1 MKVLLLVD
9 LQNDFLTG
17 GSRPVPQGESII
29 PLASQLEGC
38 FKLVVATQQ
47 WHPTN
52 HKSFAAS
59 HTGRQ
64 PGEVVVLKKQPQRLL
79 PTHCVQSTRGAELA
93 ANLMLNRVNK
103 VVRRGTDA
111 EIDDYSAF
119 FDAGHSHPTG
129 LHEYLRERQVK
140 EVFVLGFGIETS
152 IQSTV
157 LDSIS
162 LGFRT
167 TLIEDACRDW
177 ELSAESKAKVI
188 KSVIDAGAIVI
199 QSQELLA
206 IPTLRGNGVSPAA

>member
-17 GSRPVPQGESII
+17 GSMPVPQGESVI

-47 WHPTN
+47 WHPAN

-59 HTGRQ
+59 HVGRS
-64 PGEVVVLKKQPQRLL
+64 PGEVVTLKKQPQRLL
-79 PTHCVQSTRGAELA
+79 HIHCVQNTRGAELA

-103 VVRRGTDA
+103 VVRRGADA

-119 FDAGHSHPTG
+119 FEAGHTHPTG

-140 EVFVLGFGIETS
+140 EVFVLGFGLETAV
-152 IQSTV
+152 QATV
-157 LDSIS
+157 LDAIS

-167 TLIEDACRDW
+167 TLIEDVCRDW
-177 ELSAESKAKVI
+177 ETSPEAKSRVL
-188 KSVIDAGAIVI
+188 KTLTDAGAAVI
-199 QSQELLA
+199 NSQELLV
-206 IPTLRGNGVSPAA
+206 IPALRANGGAPVG